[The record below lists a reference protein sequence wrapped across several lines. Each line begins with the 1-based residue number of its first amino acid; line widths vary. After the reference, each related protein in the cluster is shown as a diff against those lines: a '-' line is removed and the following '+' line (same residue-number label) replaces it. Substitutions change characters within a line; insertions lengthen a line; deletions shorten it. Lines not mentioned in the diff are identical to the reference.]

1 MAQFVSCS
9 WSVVC
14 LSAGC
19 NTTTVDRNL
28 HARSVLQQRSVR
40 GATGQDGI
48 PCERKLA
55 RLKNAAVDIR
65 QEEARDTKYWEHLL
79 SLSINEGKCFA
90 PK

>member
-14 LSAGC
+14 LSVGC

-40 GATGQDGI
+40 GATGQDTLRAEVGSFEKR
-48 PCERKLA
+48 CSRHSK
-55 RLKNAAVDIR
+55 RR
-65 QEEARDTKYWEHLL
+65 
-79 SLSINEGKCFA
+79 S
-90 PK
+90 